1 MNKKEN
7 LIRTIKRDNPQWVP
21 YRYDGALAILASN
34 YISVRPKKGGLD
46 DWGVNWIYTNDEEG
60 SYSDGKPLI
69 SIDDIDQLKI
79 PDTNWEKVSNDMR
92 EQIAALADDVL
103 PIAYNEL
110 FLFQRMQF
118 LLGYEEFMYA
128 LIEERE
134 KFDRLVELIFQ
145 YNKKLTVA
153 LLDSGVAGIR
163 FTDDWGMQDR
173 LFISPDDWRCFFK
186 ERYRVLYNMVKDRGG
201 FVFQHS
207 CGKVESILPDIVEL
221 GVDVLDPIQPS
232 ANNIF
237 KLKQDFGRDISFMGG
252 LDTQTWL
259 SFGTPEEV
267 YENTLKVIRV
277 MADGGGYIAAP
288 SHTISIPE
296 DNRKAMV
303 AAIKDYNRKL
313 GGSVL

>member
-7 LIRTIKRDNPQWVP
+7 LIRVIKRDNPQWVP
-21 YRYDGALAILASN
+21 YRYDGTLVILASN

-60 SYSDGKPLI
+60 SYHDGKPLI
-69 SIDDIDQLKI
+69 SIDDIDKLEV
-79 PDTNWEKVSNDMR
+79 PATDWEKVADDMHK
-92 EQIAALADDVL
+92 QVTALGNDVL
-103 PIAYNEL
+103 PVAYNEL
-110 FLFQRMQF
+110 LLFQRVQF

-128 LIEERE
+128 LIEDRE
-134 KFDRLVELIFQ
+134 KFDHLIELIFQ
-145 YNKKLTVA
+145 YNKKLTTV

-173 LFISPDDWRCFFK
+173 LFVSPDDWRHFFK
-186 ERYRVLYNMVKDRGG
+186 ERYRILYNMVKDRGG
-201 FVFQHS
+201 FVFHHS
-207 CGKVESILPDIVEL
+207 CGKVESILPDIIEL

-237 KLKQDFGRDISFMGG
+237 KLKQDFGKDISFMGG
-252 LDTQTWL
+252 LDTQKWL

-267 YENTLKVIRV
+267 YENTLKVIQV

-296 DNRKAMV
+296 DNRKAMMT
-303 AAIKDYNRKL
+303 AIQNYNRKF
-313 GGSVL
+313 